1 MLRGLKLLLL
11 LAVLAAV
18 GAMVWVVLLPGVVTS
33 AVRTRTGFSIQLE
46 GISANPFTGRAAIRG
61 LVLRN
66 PSGWPVADFAEL
78 REFSAEVNLLSL
90 LGDRFIAEEI
100 VVDLPKLTLVV
111 NERGAWNAAVFKEG
125 LAGAPKA
132 GRSMPKQEFL
142 IRHLVVKFGQL
153 VYADYSG
160 SKPDRREFYLGLR
173 RDLHDV
179 DSVTKIVSPFTGT
192 VRGIVSHAMGGMF
205 KDRPDVLTELA
216 SPVREAGTKTGEK
229 LKGLLDSLDKRRP

>member
-1 MLRGLKLLLL
+1 MWRGLKLLLSL
-11 LAVLAAV
+11 TVLAA
-18 GAMVWVVLLPGVVTS
+18 GCAMAWVVLLPGIVTS
-33 AVRTRTGFSIQLE
+33 AVRTRTGFSIQLA

-78 REFSAEVNLLSL
+78 REFRAEVNLLSL

-100 VVDLPKLTLVV
+100 VVDLPRLTLVV

-125 LAGAPKA
+125 LAGAPPA
-132 GRSMPKQEFL
+132 GRPAPKQEFL
-142 IRHLVVKFGQL
+142 IRHLVVRFDQL

-160 SKPDRREFYLGLR
+160 SKPDRREFNLALR

-192 VRGIVSHAMGGMF
+192 ALGIVSRAIGGMF

-216 SPVREAGTKTGEK
+216 SPVRAAGTKTGEK